1 MEFFSNSLQEH
12 VPCTHPRRPARALG
26 RGCCSAARLW
36 KPEPGVGFQ
45 ILDWAH
51 RELTVGRNTRETGTA
66 HVLTVRFP
74 RANEHTAQFGD
85 GEQLDHSPP
94 TPKLPRYDSG
104 VVIDTQLYV
113 NFSKT
118 GNKDDDSVQGIGRMC
133 PVGMDS
139 AGFKDS
145 GRWDGMS
152 YHVV

>member
-1 MEFFSNSLQEH
+1 MLF
-12 VPCTHPRRPARALG
+12 
-26 RGCCSAARLW
+26 CCSTL
-36 KPEPGVGFQ
+36 
-45 ILDWAH
+45 
-51 RELTVGRNTRETGTA
+51 ETGTRCWISNPG
-66 HVLTVRFP
+66 LDPP
-74 RANEHTAQFGD
+74 RELSETASQRGGTLAGNQHGQSLDCEVPPGEGIHSAYQWD

-104 VVIDTQLYV
+104 IVIDTQLYV

-118 GNKDDDSVQGIGRMC
+118 GNKDDDYVQGIGQMC